1 MKKKIFTVCIAL
13 ILLASIA
20 AVSAVTDDHEDK
32 GVTYTVPNGYSIN
45 NKYPSLNNVHDSY
58 TDGTVYNYTDGTH
71 NLKIVIFNLTDP
83 SSSIDDIKD
92 DLKGERK
99 SIGGVE
105 GCYKEY
111 ENHVQFYCIK
121 DGKLL
126 RIDAPDESVIE
137 EVLTGNPSSTGFF
150 NLPFDIKIPNI
161 I

>member
-1 MKKKIFTVCIAL
+1 MTKKIFAVCIAI

-20 AVSAVTDDHEDK
+20 AVSAVTDDHEDT
-32 GVTYTVPNGYSIN
+32 GVTYTVPDGYSIN
-45 NKYPSLNNVHDSY
+45 NEYPSFNNVYDSY
-58 TDGTVYNYTDGTH
+58 GDGTVYNYTNGTH
-71 NLKIVIFNLTDP
+71 NLKIVIFDLTNP
-83 SSSIDDIKD
+83 LSSIDDIKD

-99 SIGGVE
+99 AIAGVE

-111 ENHVQFYCIK
+111 KNYVQFYCIK

-126 RIDAPDESVIE
+126 RIDAPNEGVIE
-137 EVLTGNPSSTGFF
+137 EVLSGSSSTF